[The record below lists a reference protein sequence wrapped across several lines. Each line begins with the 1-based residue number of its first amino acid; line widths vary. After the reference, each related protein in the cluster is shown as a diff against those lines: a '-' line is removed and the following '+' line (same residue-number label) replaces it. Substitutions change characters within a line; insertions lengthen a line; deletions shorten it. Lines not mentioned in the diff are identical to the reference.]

1 MPEDSR
7 IEGPGQDE
15 GADPGRGA
23 RPDGPAAPLPRDWL
37 PEAAPAEGA
46 PEWELGVRRI
56 VAAAEARLLASRQ
69 PRTTARPPAGL
80 GDYMIPG
87 AALAAAAALVLALG
101 LSRLPRQPAS
111 GGLILSVVAGGGSPD
126 ALWRGLGVDADPVL
140 ALIALEAG
148 GDLAGADGTEVDR

>member
-1 MPEDSR
+1 MAEDSR
-7 IEGPGQDE
+7 IEGRGQGE
-15 GADPGRGA
+15 GAEPRPGAG
-23 RPDGPAAPLPRDWL
+23 PHGPAAPLPRDWL

-56 VAAAEARLLASRQ
+56 VAAAEARRLASRQ
-69 PRTTARPPAGL
+69 PRAVARPPAGL
-80 GDYMIPG
+80 GTYMIPG

-101 LSRLPRQPAS
+101 LSRLPRQPAP

-148 GDLAGADGTEVDR
+148 GEPDGADGTEVDR

>member
-1 MPEDSR
+1 MDSR
-7 IEGPGQDE
+7 IEGPGQNE
-15 GADPGRGA
+15 EADPSRGA
-23 RPDGPAAPLPRDWL
+23 GHDPAAPLPRDWL

-46 PEWELGVRRI
+46 PEWELNVRRV

-69 PRTTARPPAGL
+69 RRAVGRPGAGL

-101 LSRLPRQPAS
+101 LSRPPRQPAP

-140 ALIALEAG
+140 ALITLEAG
-148 GDLAGADGTEVDR
+148 VLDGADGTEVDR